1 MVPGGSEPRFI
12 SIRYAKKQHFS
23 TTKRSKRM
31 DKITAETTVKYDELA
46 VVLGLSGRRIR
57 QMVEDG
63 ILTRVDG
70 EINLAN
76 AVQTYIKQ
84 AQRSFTDEDKKIE
97 QAKRKAEATLKASK
111 AQVTKLEADELAG
124 KMHRQDDVEA
134 VMDDMVY
141 TIRDALMAL
150 PGRLAVDCA
159 AASTPAEA
167 STVIRKEVFK
177 VMTELS
183 NYEYDAE
190 KFEERVRNR
199 MEWTL
204 DVDDDD

>member
-1 MVPGGSEPRFI
+1 
-12 SIRYAKKQHFS
+12 
-23 TTKRSKRM
+23 M

-84 AQRSFTDEDKKIE
+84 SQRAFTDEDKKIE

-111 AQVTKLEADELAG
+111 AQVAKLEADELAG
-124 KMHRQDDVEA
+124 KMHRQEDVEA

-167 STVIRKEVFK
+167 STVIRKEVHK
-177 VMTELS
+177 VMNELA
-183 NYEYDAE
+183 NYEYDQA
-190 KFEERVRNR
+190 KFEERVRER
-199 MEWTL
+199 MEW
-204 DVDDDD
+204 DMDGDDDD

>member
-1 MVPGGSEPRFI
+1 
-12 SIRYAKKQHFS
+12 
-23 TTKRSKRM
+23 M
-31 DKITAETTVKYDELA
+31 DKITVDTMVKPTELA
-46 VVLGLSGRRIR
+46 VVLGLTGRRVR
-57 QMVEDG
+57 QLAEDG
-63 ILTRVDG
+63 LFQKFSG
-70 EINLAN
+70 EYNLAKS
-76 AVQTYIKQ
+76 VQTYIRQ
-84 AQRSFTDEDKKIE
+84 TSRNFTDEDAQID
-97 QAKRKAEATLKASK
+97 QARKKAEAALKASK
-111 AQVTKLEADELAG
+111 AQMAKLEADELAG
-124 KMHRQDDVEA
+124 KMHRQEDVEA